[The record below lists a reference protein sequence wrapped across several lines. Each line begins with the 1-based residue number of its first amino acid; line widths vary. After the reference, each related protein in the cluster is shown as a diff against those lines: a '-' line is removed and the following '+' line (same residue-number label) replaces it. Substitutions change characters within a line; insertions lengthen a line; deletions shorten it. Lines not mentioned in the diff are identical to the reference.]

1 MVPFDTMVAAMAV
14 GGKLINPNPQNIIT
28 GVVTDSRK
36 VEPGNLFVAIKGEKV
51 DGHDYLAEVFSKG
64 ATAALVD
71 HVPEG
76 TKGTC
81 IVAKNTIKGLQDI
94 AEWYRRSLDV
104 KVIGVTGSVGKTST
118 KEIIASVLVE
128 GFRVQKTIGN
138 YNNEI
143 GLPLTIL
150 GLEPTT
156 QIAVLEMGISDFG
169 EMRVL
174 SKVARPD
181 ICVITNIGQCHL
193 EFLHD
198 RDGVLKAKSEIFEYM
213 AADGKVYLN
222 GDDDKLRTIKDVNG
236 KKPVFFGLK
245 DNNLIY
251 PKSVKSMGLNGTK
264 MNIRYKYKEFSA
276 EIHMIGEHMVTN
288 AMVAAAIG
296 LDMGLPEDKVKRGL
310 RDAKT
315 IEGRCNLIKFNDA
328 YIIDDCYNA
337 SPASMKAAID
347 ILQSGVG
354 RNVAI
359 LGDMFELGADS
370 PKLHAE
376 VGEYAA
382 CSTIDKLICVGE
394 NSKYMYAAAMKNKG
408 SKLGVAYYATL
419 DDLLTHLTNEVKP
432 EDNILVK
439 SSHGM
444 EFDRLVDALK
454 RRPR

>member
-1 MVPFDTMVAAMAV
+1 MVPFDTMVAAMAA
-14 GGKLINPNPQNIIT
+14 GAKLINPNPQNIIT
-28 GVVTDSRK
+28 GVVSDSRK

-51 DGHDYLAEVFSKG
+51 DGHDYLSEVFAKG

-81 IVAKNTIKGLQDI
+81 ILAKDTVKGLQDI
-94 AEWYRRSLDV
+94 AEWYRRSLDL
-104 KVIGVTGSVGKTST
+104 KVVGVTGSVGKTST
-118 KEIIASVLVE
+118 KEIIASVLIE

-150 GLEPTT
+150 GLEGNT

-169 EMRVL
+169 EMRTL
-174 SKVARPD
+174 SKIARPD

-236 KKPVFFGLK
+236 KKPVFFGLNE
-245 DNNLIY
+245 NNHIY
-251 PKSVKSMGLNGTK
+251 PKNVKSMGLNGTK

-296 LDMGLPEDKVKRGL
+296 FDMGLPEEKVKRGL

-337 SPASMKAAID
+337 SPASMKAAVD

-359 LGDMFELGADS
+359 LGDMFELGADA

-376 VGEYAA
+376 VGEYVA
-382 CSTIDKLICVGE
+382 CSTIDKLICVGD
-394 NSKYMYAAAMKNKG
+394 NSKYMYAAALKYKG
-408 SKLGVAYYATL
+408 SKLGVVYYATL
-419 DDLLTHLTNEVKP
+419 NELLTHLENEVKP
-432 EDNILVK
+432 TDNILVK

-444 EFDRLVDALK
+444 EFDKLVDALR